1 MIKLRKTLTLIIAF
15 LTGTLLLASA
25 NQPAVAAD
33 DDLIPLE
40 SFGHLPMVSRPALS
54 PDGKRVAAFVEYK
67 GRLML
72 AVLASQPSLKEQP
85 KILPLK
91 GAEFNWVRWVN
102 NDRLIGSV
110 VIPNTTFGIDT
121 TETRLFGIDRDGKN
135 QRIFRLFDRNS
146 QYIPQ
151 YQDRVIDMLRED
163 DRQVLI
169 VLDKDGPDDHAVYSM
184 DTNTGNLKMV
194 ERPEP
199 NIRTWMT
206 DGDGNVRIGYGSDP
220 KILISHIV
228 ARRSADANLERLI
241 GKDPKKGITF
251 SPAGLDCTNPSRFYV
266 YSSHE
271 NGNLGLYLYD
281 MDEDEI
287 IEKIFL
293 HSKYDILRAIF
304 GKLDRC
310 LVGVSYIENAVKT
323 IYFEEPYATIQAQ
336 LQATFPGRGVSLATS
351 NADQRYWIVRV
362 GTSQQ
367 PTQYYYYDLEAGSI
381 SLWAETYPGLNESNM
396 MPSTPVSFQSRD
408 GVEIPG
414 YLIYPQGGKRE
425 NLPTIVMP
433 HGGPASRDTA
443 SFSFWAQFLAN
454 RGYLVFKPNF
464 RGSSGFGEDFQA
476 DALATWGG
484 TATNDIEDGAKWL
497 VSQGIADPERMCIVG
512 GSYGGYAA
520 LMSVIQSQEFYK
532 CAISLNGVSD
542 PVALVNFYKRF
553 TNTKAV
559 DEFIVGDRKKRD
571 LKDFSPYH
579 RAEEIQVPV
588 LLLHTTKDRN
598 VRYNQSVSLAQQLK
612 KFKKDFRFVTLED
625 DSHYLEWEKNRM
637 IFLKEMEAFLD
648 EHIGADK

>member
-1 MIKLRKTLTLIIAF
+1 MIKLWKTLTLIIAF
-15 LTGTLLLASA
+15 AAGTLLLTIV
-25 NQPAVAAD
+25 NQPAAAAEKG
-33 DDLIPLE
+33 LIPLE
-40 SFGHLPMVSRPALS
+40 SFGHLPSVGRPALS
-54 PDGKRVAAFVEYK
+54 PDGMRVATFIEYE
-67 GRLML
+67 GRLSL
-72 AVLASQPSLKEQP
+72 AVLAIHPSLKEKP
-85 KILPLK
+85 KILPMK

-110 VIPNTTFGIDT
+110 VIANTTFGIDT

-135 QRIFRLFDRNS
+135 LKVFRLFDRNLRW
-146 QYIPQ
+146 IPMS
-151 YQDRVIDMLRED
+151 QDRVIDFLPED
-163 DRQVLI
+163 DRHVLI

-184 DTNTGNLKMV
+184 DTNTGILKMV

-199 NIRTWMT
+199 NIRNWMT
-206 DGDGNVRIGYGSDP
+206 DGDGNVRLGYGGDP
-220 KILISHIV
+220 KLLISYIV

-271 NGNLGLYLYD
+271 NGNSGLYLYD
-281 MDEDEI
+281 MDENEI

-293 HSKYDILRAIF
+293 HSKYDISRAIF
-304 GKLDRC
+304 GKRDNC

-336 LQATFPGRGVSLATS
+336 LQATFPGLGVGLSTS
-351 NADQRYWIVRV
+351 SADQRYWIIRV

-443 SFSFWAQFLAN
+443 SFDFWAQFLAN

-497 VSQGIADPERMCIVG
+497 VSQGIADPDRMCIVG

-520 LMSVIQSQEFYK
+520 LMSIIQSQEFYK

-553 TNTKAV
+553 QNTKGI
-559 DEFIVGDRKKRD
+559 DDIIVGDRKKRD
-571 LKDFSPYH
+571 LKNFSPYH
-579 RAEEIQVPV
+579 RAKEIQVPV

-598 VRYNQSVSLAQQLK
+598 VRYNQSASMAQQLK
-612 KFKKDFRFVTLED
+612 KYKKDYRFVTLKD

-637 IFLKEMEAFLD
+637 IFLKEMEAFLAK
-648 EHIGADK
+648 HIGAE